1 VFNGG
6 PGYINS
12 FTFQAPTSD
21 TELNLVDV
29 ARVPGQPASG
39 ITKIAPG
46 AVRAENGNLIFSFG
60 GVDLDDPVPYTDVD
74 VTLDAADIS
83 DGTPTGRALIT
94 AASAAAA
101 RTAID
106 AAKQDRA
113 LYVSPSGN
121 DTNAGTVL
129 APFATIPYAVA
140 QLQAGDTLY
149 IAEGTY
155 SQPEAGAVF
164 AASGTPARPI
174 TVRGVG
180 DVVIEGPDTV
190 TYAGQVVA
198 SNFSPAFDTN
208 GKSFIDFRNFTV
220 ENVRSAVTV
229 NTGSSYVT
237 VDGVD
242 ADRCHYGV
250 LVDGANNVTVGNMT
264 ITDCRYGIRTDA
276 TSVTPTDLLFHDID
290 VSGSKDVFSGWDTG
304 FRNGD
309 GFIFEFG
316 DRIVV
321 RDVRAYNNWDAGLD
335 VKANNVTL
343 ERIESYDNLH
353 QGLKLWGTGI
363 VFRNCVI
370 RDNDATL
377 DDPSSSDGFGAN
389 VRTGSVTFIN
399 TTFSNNYL
407 ADIRI
412 ATQGTAPTVTLR
424 NCIVARN
431 ISNTVAGVSSRCLLH
446 TSSTGTL
453 TETNNLWYDQIRGNA
468 GTVNGVTLTVAGSS
482 LFAAPAFVD
491 HSSGDLRLTASSPAI
506 GLGSLSYDAGTT
518 DLDGRPRTVNGTR
531 DSGAYESAAKIDG
544 QIFNGTTDITV
555 IAPSTNAATSK
566 ATPVDAD
573 ALPLVDSAASNV
585 LKKLTWANIKTTI
598 KSYYD
603 SVTSTLTNKSISLTS
618 NTVTGT
624 TAEFNAALSD
634 GDFATVAGTSTLT
647 NKSISLTS
655 NTVTGTTAEFNTAL
669 SDGDFATLAGTETL
683 SSKSISLASNTVTG
697 TTAQFNTALSDNDF
711 ATLAGTETLTGKT
724 ISLSSNTVTGAA
736 KTATVQTFTS
746 NGTWTKPAGAVSVHV
761 RCIGG
766 GGGGGAGARGPSG
779 TALAGGGGGGPGGMG
794 EMTFAA
800 ADLTATVA
808 VTVYGGGA
816 GATGQTTN
824 GTAGANGTACAGNTT
839 FGSYLYGARG
849 REGGGGGLA
858 AAGTAGTA
866 GQGMFS
872 GAAGA
877 GSASG
882 AAGSNA
888 STAVGPGGGG
898 GGGGITTAPAA
909 NIGGNGG
916 ITLVTGVTAGAG
928 GNAANGSAGTDSTS
942 YGPGPGGGGGGA
954 STTGAG
960 FNGGN
965 GGEYGSGG
973 GGGGASLNGNTSGG
987 GGNGGDGVVIV
998 TTYY

>member
-1 VFNGG
+1 V
-6 PGYINS
+6 IQS
-12 FTFQAPTSD
+12 
-21 TELNLVDV
+21 
-29 ARVPGQPASG
+29 
-39 ITKIAPG
+39 
-46 AVRAENGNLIFSFG
+46 
-60 GVDLDDPVPYTDVD
+60 
-74 VTLDAADIS
+74 
-83 DGTPTGRALIT
+83 
-94 AASAAAA
+94 SA
-101 RTAID
+101 
-106 AAKQDRA
+106 
-113 LYVSPSGN
+113 
-121 DTNAGTVL
+121 
-129 APFATIPYAVA
+129 
-140 QLQAGDTLY
+140 
-149 IAEGTY
+149 
-155 SQPEAGAVF
+155 
-164 AASGTPARPI
+164 
-174 TVRGVG
+174 
-180 DVVIEGPDTV
+180 TV
-190 TYAGQVVA
+190 TYAGQVVS

-237 VDGVD
+237 IDGVD
-242 ADRCHYGV
+242 ADRCHFGV
-250 LVDGANNVTVGNMT
+250 LVDGANNVTVGNAT

-276 TSVTPTDLLFHDID
+276 TTVTPTDLVFHDID
-290 VSGSKDVFSGWDTG
+290 VSGSKDVFSGWDSG

-343 ERIESYDNLH
+343 ERVESYENLH

-377 DDPSSSDGFGAN
+377 DDPSSTDGFGAN
-389 VRTGSVTFIN
+389 IRTGSVTFIN

-407 ADIRI
+407 ADIRM

-431 ISNTVAGVSSRCLLH
+431 ISNTVAGVSSRCLLD
-446 TSSTGTL
+446 TSTTGTL
-453 TETNNLWYDQIRGNA
+453 TETNNLWYDEVRGNA
-468 GTVNGVTLTVAGSS
+468 GTVNGVTLTVNGTS
-482 LFAAPAFVD
+482 LFSAPGFVN
-491 HSSGDLRLTASSPAI
+491 HTSSDLRLTSSSPAI

-518 DLDGRPRTVNGTR
+518 DFDGNPRTVNATR
-531 DSGAYESAAKIDG
+531 DAGAYESGAKIDG
-544 QIFNGTTDITV
+544 QIFNGNADITV
-555 IAPSTNAATSK
+555 IAPGTNAATSK
-566 ATPVDAD
+566 TTPVDAD

-585 LKKLTWANIKTTI
+585 LKKLTWANVKAGI

-603 SVTSTLTNKSISLTS
+603 DVTSTLSNKSISLAT
-618 NTVTGT
+618 NT
-624 TAEFNAALSD
+624 L
-634 GDFATVAGTSTLT
+634 
-647 NKSISLTS
+647 
-655 NTVTGTTAEFNTAL
+655 
-669 SDGDFATLAGTETL
+669 
-683 SSKSISLASNTVTG
+683 TG

-711 ATLAGTETLTGKT
+711 STK
-724 ISLSSNTVTGAA
+724 
-736 KTATVQTFTS
+736 ATVQVFTS

-800 ADLTATVA
+800 ADLTSTVA

-824 GTAGANGTACAGNTT
+824 GTAGATGTACAGNTT

-866 GQGMFS
+866 GGGMFS

-877 GSASG
+877 GSAAG
-882 AAGSNA
+882 AAGANG
-888 STAVGPGGGG
+888 STAAGPGGGG

-916 ITLVTGVTAGAG
+916 VTLVTGVTAGAG
-928 GNAANGSAGTDSTS
+928 GNAANGSAGADSTS